1 MNTHRFVD
9 SLRTLLI
16 EDANVTE
23 RFESRVYPLISPTTA
38 QRPYIIYRRSTINRE
53 QSLSGP
59 VGHPRVFVEFTV
71 YADTYEGALDAADV
85 VRSSLDGRSAVVGEV
100 FIQNVWVDDESDDYV
115 QLAGSEM
122 PPLYSVSLV
131 FGVIWKEI

>member
-1 MNTHRFVD
+1 
-9 SLRTLLI
+9 
-16 EDANVTE
+16 
-23 RFESRVYPLISPTTA
+23 
-38 QRPYIIYRRSTINRE
+38 
-53 QSLSGP
+53 
-59 VGHPRVFVEFTV
+59 VFVEFTV

-100 FIQNVWVDDESDDYV
+100 FIQNVWIDDESDDYV

-131 FGVIWKEI
+131 FGIIWKEI